1 MRKTMKKL
9 FALVA
14 IAGLAFSTLG
24 CAGSSPPPAA
34 PEPAPQTDNTPAP
47 DAAAPAEPAPPAED
61 KK

>member
-1 MRKTMKKL
+1 MKKL
-9 FALVA
+9 FTLVA

-24 CAGSSPPPAA
+24 CAESKPPAA
-34 PEPAPQTDNTPAP
+34 TPAPQVDNTPAP